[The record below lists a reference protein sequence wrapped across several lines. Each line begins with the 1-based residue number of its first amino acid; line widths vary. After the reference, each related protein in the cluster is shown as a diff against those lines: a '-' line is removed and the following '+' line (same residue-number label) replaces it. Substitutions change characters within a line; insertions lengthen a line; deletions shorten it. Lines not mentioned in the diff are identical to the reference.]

1 MSVAAPKLR
10 GSLVDGI
17 HPVKRQ
23 FGGGVD
29 SPMNGRVQFD
39 RWRIDGVSAMR
50 QVLAIARAI
59 GDESRARA
67 LLALREGE
75 LCLCQIIDLLKLSP
89 STVSKHLDVLQQA
102 GLVERRKAGR
112 WHYFRL
118 ANHQAKPVVRRA
130 IKWVLE
136 SLQDEAVAIGD
147 AKKLCC
153 VRQKDPRELSAC
165 YKG

>member
-1 MSVAAPKLR
+1 M
-10 GSLVDGI
+10 
-17 HPVKRQ
+17 
-23 FGGGVD
+23 
-29 SPMNGRVQFD
+29 
-39 RWRIDGVSAMR
+39 MR
-50 QVLAIARAI
+50 QVLTIAKAI

-89 STVSKHLDVLQQA
+89 STVSKHMDVLQQA
-102 GLVERRKAGR
+102 GLVERRKGGR

-118 ANHQAKPVVRRA
+118 ANHQATPAVRRA

-136 SLQDEAVAIGD
+136 SLQDEPVVIGD
-147 AKKLCC
+147 AEKLCC

-165 YKG
+165 YKS